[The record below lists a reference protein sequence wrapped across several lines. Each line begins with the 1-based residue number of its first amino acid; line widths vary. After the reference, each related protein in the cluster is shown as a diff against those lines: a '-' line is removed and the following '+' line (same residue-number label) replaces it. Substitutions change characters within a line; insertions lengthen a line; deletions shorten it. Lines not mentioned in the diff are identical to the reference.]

1 MRKLRLI
8 TRRDSRVKEE
18 SQLPFSGREIIY
30 GGIHKRGILLSWDGL
45 STFTLLVIG
54 QEVHSGRK
62 TKMYGE
68 SGEGEFLR
76 IFFQGHVSQFSK
88 KKIEITVWTFT
99 VKEET
104 KLKNFFA
111 NSLELS
117 RSWTAEVNKGLLVV
131 SDYGEP

>member
-88 KKIEITVWTFT
+88 KKNWNYCLDFHSERRDEI
-99 VKEET
+99 KEF
-104 KLKNFFA
+104 L
-111 NSLELS
+111 
-117 RSWTAEVNKGLLVV
+117 R
-131 SDYGEP
+131 